1 MINTAEVM
9 LWGTRIGII
18 HMNEA
23 NGVVAFEYDK
33 DFLKS
38 NIEVSPIHM
47 PLTERVYEFPEL
59 ARTAFHGAP
68 GLVADSLPDKFG
80 NKIIDRWLAEQ
91 GKSISEFNVIDRLCY
106 TGKRGMGALEYIPA
120 TSPFDSTIEDVNI
133 SKMVEFASDV
143 LSDRK
148 DKLINLKDNAGYS
161 QLVLL
166 GTSAGGARAKALIAW
181 NEDTEE
187 IKSGQ
192 INAGDGFEYWLMK
205 FDGVSKNGDHN
216 LEDSVEYTRI
226 EYGYYLM
233 AKAAGVIMN
242 ECRLLE
248 DAGYAHFITKRF
260 DRNNNK
266 KIHMQT
272 LGAISHID
280 YNIPGLCSYEQA
292 AYYMNRLGIPYS
304 DVEQFYRR
312 MVFNV
317 ILINQDDHVKN
328 VSFLMDKN
336 GVWRLS
342 PAYDVTFAY
351 DSSNMWLKAH
361 QMLINGKSSDISYDD
376 LIKCGINMGVSKR
389 KCDAIIS
396 YIEDVAK
403 RFSDYMEMAGVREKT
418 CQIMND
424 IIISNNIRK
433 TGD

>member
-47 PLTERVYEFPEL
+47 PLSERVYEFPEL

-166 GTSAGGARAKALIAW
+166 GTSAGGARAKALIA
-181 NEDTEE
+181 
-187 IKSGQ
+187 
-192 INAGDGFEYWLMK
+192 
-205 FDGVSKNGDHN
+205 
-216 LEDSVEYTRI
+216 VEYTRI

-361 QMLINGKSSDISYDD
+361 QMLINGKSSDISYGD

>member
-1 MINTAEVM
+1 
-9 LWGTRIGII
+9 
-18 HMNEA
+18 
-23 NGVVAFEYDK
+23 
-33 DFLKS
+33 
-38 NIEVSPIHM
+38 
-47 PLTERVYEFPEL
+47 
-59 ARTAFHGAP
+59 
-68 GLVADSLPDKFG
+68 
-80 NKIIDRWLAEQ
+80 
-91 GKSISEFNVIDRLCY
+91 
-106 TGKRGMGALEYIPA
+106 
-120 TSPFDSTIEDVNI
+120 
-133 SKMVEFASDV
+133 
-143 LSDRK
+143 
-148 DKLINLKDNAGYS
+148 
-161 QLVLL
+161 
-166 GTSAGGARAKALIAW
+166 
-181 NEDTEE
+181 
-187 IKSGQ
+187 
-192 INAGDGFEYWLMK
+192 MK

-336 GVWRLS
+336 GVW
-342 PAYDVTFAY
+342 
-351 DSSNMWLKAH
+351 MKAH
-361 QMLINGKSSDISYDD
+361 QMLINGKSSDISYGD